1 MSGVQV
7 TWDGQDGRNLTGGQG
22 DVHLALTNLP
32 PGKTVTG
39 VELSD
44 PARSSWTWPNGLA
57 YQQSS
62 PSDSTAADVGFQPTR
77 DELYAAMVLRITY
90 SDGSMAVIPF
100 WGGSCDVGK
109 RLADMRSSGQT
120 VTAYSATEPHQ

>member
-1 MSGVQV
+1 M
-7 TWDGQDGRNLTGGQG
+7 
-22 DVHLALTNLP
+22 
-32 PGKTVTG
+32 
-39 VELSD
+39 
-44 PARSSWTWPNGLA
+44 
-57 YQQSS
+57 
-62 PSDSTAADVGFQPTR
+62 GFQPTR

-120 VTAYSATEPHQ
+120 VTAYSATELINDVANTSNGTVHCSAPRATASPAP